1 MDTLSIDKFIEYCE
15 ITCIKDLNHFAKIT
29 DLTSEDVKNLAEHIS
44 KQKKTYSRKRIVAIG
59 FRLGLTASDVNFI
72 MRACGRPILYARNLV
87 ELTLSYSL
95 NTHHRYKAMYRENTG
110 AAVKNWWKLYQSAV
124 EIYNSDSQTADCLTS
139 GAITLNRLKQFD
151 QENRSVAADSIY
163 HPVTADASRMTSFAQ
178 RAAVATDDADFL
190 EIVKEL
196 APKLREQRSNARLI
210 FVRYLYYYI
219 EGMMQY
225 YSYHTDRASIPAG
238 LFDHIGSK
246 GESLIQLVKRDYQS
260 GDYKELQISI
270 SGVIKRMYWYYWPIG
285 EGFVAGY
292 PGGIPEDT
300 SEAGE
305 RLLKILEEAAARLP
319 EDDSVRD
326 TDCLTGT
333 EIKYLGN
340 EVDYYTDVLRGTCD
354 LTRERLLFFLTFV
367 NSILIRDNILPD
379 FQDDIVLDENRLSS
393 ILERCYGVVLS
404 NEKDKLA
411 MRILQIQHKNP
422 GRNDD
427 ITEFED
433 PSLNEL
439 TLGVLERDDLADE
452 KPMGRTTTNTYG
464 GKLQKDIVGKPED

>member
-1 MDTLSIDKFIEYCE
+1 MDTLSIDKFIKYCE

-29 DLTSEDVKNLAEHIS
+29 SLTSEDIKNLAEHIS

-59 FRLGLTASDVNFI
+59 FHLGLTASDVNFI

-95 NTHHRYKAMYRENTG
+95 NTHHRKAMYGESTG
-110 AAVKNWWKLYQSAV
+110 AAVENWWKLYQSAV
-124 EIYNSDSQTADCLTS
+124 EIYNSDSPTADCLTS

-163 HPVTADASRMTSFAQ
+163 HPVTADASRMTFFVK
-178 RAAVATDDADFL
+178 RAAVATNDADFL

-225 YSYHTDRASIPAG
+225 YCRWRKSNASIAAK
-238 LFDHIGSK
+238 LFDHPVSSE
-246 GESLIQLVKRDYQS
+246 ESINQFIAQFEQ
-260 GDYKELQISI
+260 GNYKKLKISI
-270 SGVIKRMYWYYWPIG
+270 LGVIRRMYLYYKPVG
-285 EGFVAGY
+285 D
-292 PGGIPEDT
+292 GIV
-300 SEAGE
+300 SG
-305 RLLKILEEAAARLP
+305 IS
-319 EDDSVRD
+319 EDDSD
-326 TDCLTGT
+326 D
-333 EIKYLGN
+333 EEKNYLEN
-340 EVDYYTDVLRGTCD
+340 EADYFTDVLRGTCD

-367 NSILIRDNILPD
+367 NSMLVRDSILPD
-379 FQDDIVLDENRLSS
+379 FRDDIVLDENRINS

-411 MRILQIQHKNP
+411 MRILQIQHEHP
-422 GRNDD
+422 GQNDIVRGTID
-427 ITEFED
+427 Y
-433 PSLNEL
+433 SLYDLL
-439 TLGVLERDDLADE
+439 TQDVLERDNLATK

-464 GKLQKDIVGKPED
+464 GKLQKDIVGKPKD

>member
-15 ITCIKDLNHFAKIT
+15 ITCIKDLKRFAEIT
-29 DLTSEDVKNLAEHIS
+29 SLTSEDVKHLAEHIS

-72 MRACGRPILYARNLV
+72 MRACGRPVLYARNLV

-95 NTHHRYKAMYRENTG
+95 NTHHRYKAMYRESTR
-110 AAVKNWWKLYQSAV
+110 AAVENWWKLYQSAV
-124 EIYNSDSQTADCLTS
+124 EIYNSDSPTADCLTS

-178 RAAVATDDADFL
+178 RAAVATNDADFL
-190 EIVKEL
+190 EIVREL
-196 APKLREQRSNARLI
+196 APKLREQRNNARLI

-225 YSYHTDRASIPAG
+225 YCDWRKSNASIAAE
-238 LFDHIGSK
+238 LFDHSVSSE
-246 GESLIQLVKRDYQS
+246 ESINQFIAQFKQ
-260 GDYKELQISI
+260 GDYENLKISI
-270 SGVIKRMYWYYWPIG
+270 LGVIRRMYLYYKPVG
-285 EGFVAGY
+285 D
-292 PGGIPEDT
+292 GIV
-300 SEAGE
+300 SG
-305 RLLKILEEAAARLP
+305 IS
-319 EDDSVRD
+319 EDDSD
-326 TDCLTGT
+326 D
-333 EIKYLGN
+333 EEKNYLEN
-340 EVDYYTDVLRGTCD
+340 EADYFTDVLRGTCD

-367 NSILIRDNILPD
+367 NSMLVRDSILQD
-379 FQDDIVLDENRLSS
+379 FRDDIVLDENRLNS

-411 MRILQIQHKNP
+411 MRILQIQHEHP
-422 GRNDD
+422 GQNDIVRGTID
-427 ITEFED
+427 Y
-433 PSLNEL
+433 SLYDFL
-439 TLGVLERDDLADE
+439 TQDVLERDNLATK